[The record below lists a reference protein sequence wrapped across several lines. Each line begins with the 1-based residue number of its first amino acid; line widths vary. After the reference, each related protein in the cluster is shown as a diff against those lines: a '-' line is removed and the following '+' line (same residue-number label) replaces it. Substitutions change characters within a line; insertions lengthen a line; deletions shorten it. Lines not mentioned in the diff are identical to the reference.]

1 MNLEPRH
8 IKKVIREN
16 QNSYSRQHFLLI
28 SEILYNFQNS
38 LLRDMDAFLLLV
50 FISKRALEN
59 YHSINKD
66 ISKDELLNLESINAG
81 IITIDDLSKSL
92 KLYPTMNGRSLTKY
106 LYFKTIVTVS

>member
-1 MNLEPRH
+1 
-8 IKKVIREN
+8 
-16 QNSYSRQHFLLI
+16 
-28 SEILYNFQNS
+28 
-38 LLRDMDAFLLLV
+38 MDAFLLLV

-92 KLYPTMNGRSLTKY
+92 KLPRETARRKY
-106 LYFKTIVTVS
+106 NKLLNLKLISKNKKYSFRK